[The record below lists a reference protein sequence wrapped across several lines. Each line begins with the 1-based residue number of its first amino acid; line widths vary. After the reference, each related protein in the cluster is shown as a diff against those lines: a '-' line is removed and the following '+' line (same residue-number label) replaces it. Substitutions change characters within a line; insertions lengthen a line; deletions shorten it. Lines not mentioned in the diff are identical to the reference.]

1 MFLLRGFVNNF
12 RGRPFF
18 GNGRD
23 LDFLGENGCFFGV
36 IFVGGF
42 VTKPPGEFPQ
52 EVVIIR
58 EFPPKFPHKIQVWE
72 LARNFLCP
80 EVFGGQI
87 EFSNFDDL
95 LFCDM

>member
-42 VTKPPGEFPQ
+42 ATKPPGESGNSPQLPQ
-52 EVVIIR
+52 E
-58 EFPPKFPHKIQVWE
+58 FS
-72 LARNFLCP
+72 
-80 EVFGGQI
+80 FG
-87 EFSNFDDL
+87 N
-95 LFCDM
+95 